1 MAFNIKKKITDFHY
15 GKKSALL
22 TALFILPT
30 VFYFLFINIKNFLY
44 KINFLKETV
53 VEPFII
59 CVGNLTTGGVGK
71 TPVVIELANFL
82 AEKNLKV
89 AILSRGYQGK
99 LDNKKVNLIK
109 NFDEIL
115 IDDPILSGDEVNLIS
130 KETKNV
136 VVVTSSN
143 RIKAAK
149 YLKEN
154 FNIQVIIMDDGFS
167 NRKIKKNLSLL
178 LIDSKSAFGNGFC
191 LPMGPLREPLS
202 EIKRA
207 DKIIVVQK
215 GGSGEINPYIT
226 KNIKD
231 FEICK
236 MIKGEIYNIKTG
248 EILDK
253 KEVLAFSGIGAPDK
267 FYSILNDLEIKKTI
281 SFDDHFEYN
290 QKTVDMINE
299 KLKSLNLKAA
309 VTTEKDMVK
318 ILKFQNVDNFYALK
332 LKPLI
337 NFNKILDNVNLFN

>member
-1 MAFNIKKKITDFHY
+1 MTFDIKKKITDFHY
-15 GKKSALL
+15 GKKSVLL
-22 TALFILPT
+22 TVLFILPT
-30 VFYFLFINIKNFLY
+30 VFYFLFINLKNFLY
-44 KINFLKETV
+44 KINFLKEQI

-82 AEKNLKV
+82 AEKNLRV

-115 IDDPILSGDEVNLIS
+115 IDNPILSGDEVSLIS
-130 KETKNV
+130 KKIKNV
-136 VVVTSSN
+136 VVVTSSD
-143 RIKAAK
+143 RVKAAK

-154 FNIQVIIMDDGFS
+154 FDIQVIIMDDGFS

-178 LIDSKSAFGNGFC
+178 LIDSKNAFGNGFC
-191 LPMGPLREPLS
+191 LPMGPLREPLI

-236 MIKGEIYNIKTG
+236 MAKGEIYNIKTG
-248 EILDK
+248 EIIDEK
-253 KEVLAFSGIGAPDK
+253 QVLAFSGIGAPDK
-267 FYSILNDLEIKKTI
+267 FYSILDNLEIKKTI

-290 QKTVDMINE
+290 QKTVDIINE
-299 KLKSLNLKAA
+299 ELKRLNLKAA
-309 VTTEKDMVK
+309 ITTEKDMVK
-318 ILKFQNVDNFYALK
+318 LLKFQNVDNFYALK

-337 NFNKILDNVNLFN
+337 DFNKILDDIKII

>member
-22 TALFILPT
+22 TALFILPA

-130 KETKNV
+130 KKTKNV

-281 SFDDHFEYN
+281 SFDDHFEYS

-318 ILKFQNVDNFYALK
+318 ILKFQNVDNFYTLK

>member
-1 MAFNIKKKITDFHY
+1 MTFDIKKKITDFHY
-15 GKKSALL
+15 GKKSVLL
-22 TALFILPT
+22 TVLFILPT
-30 VFYFLFINIKNFLY
+30 VFYFLFINLKNFLY
-44 KINFLKETV
+44 KINFLKEQI

-82 AEKNLKV
+82 AEKNLRV

-115 IDDPILSGDEVNLIS
+115 IDNPILSGDEVSLIS
-130 KETKNV
+130 KKTKNV
-136 VVVTSSN
+136 VVVTSSD
-143 RIKAAK
+143 RVKAAK

-154 FNIQVIIMDDGFS
+154 FDIQVIIMDDGFS

-178 LIDSKSAFGNGFC
+178 LIDSKNAFGNGFC
-191 LPMGPLREPLS
+191 LPMGPLREPLI

-215 GGSGEINPYIT
+215 GGSGEINSYIT

-236 MIKGEIYNIKTG
+236 MTKGEIYNIKTG
-248 EILDK
+248 EIIDEK
-253 KEVLAFSGIGAPDK
+253 QVLAFSGIGAPDK
-267 FYSILNDLEIKKTI
+267 FYSILDNLEIKKTI

-290 QKTVDMINE
+290 QKTVDIINE
-299 KLKSLNLKAA
+299 ELKRLNLKAA
-309 VTTEKDMVK
+309 ITTEKDMVK
-318 ILKFQNVDNFYALK
+318 LLKFQNVDNFYALK

-337 NFNKILDNVNLFN
+337 DFNKILDDIKII